1 MPGPYSLD
9 LRERVVAAVGGGV
22 SCRAAAALFRVSVS
36 TVVKWAQRWRSTGSV
51 AAKAMGG
58 DNSSRLRGGDATFVL
73 SLVAAEPDLTLE
85 EIRER
90 LRARGISVG
99 YGTVW
104 RFMDAHDLRFKKN
117 AARQRAGQARRRR
130 RTPALA
136 GAARHV

>member
-1 MPGPYSLD
+1 MPGPYSMD
-9 LRERVVAAVGGGV
+9 LRERVVAALGGGA
-22 SCRAAAALFRVSVS
+22 SCREAAWNFRVSVS
-36 TVVKWAQRWRSTGSV
+36 TVVKWAQRWRATGSV

-58 DNSSRLRGGDATFVL
+58 DHSSRLRGAEASWVL
-73 SLVAAEPDLTLE
+73 ALVAAEPDLTLE

-90 LRARGISVG
+90 LRGRGITVG

-130 RTPALA
+130 RAAALA
-136 GAARHV
+136 GGARHA

>member
-9 LRERVVAAVGGGV
+9 LRERVVEAVGAGS
-22 SCRAAAALFRVSVS
+22 SCREAARLFRVSVS

-58 DNSSRLRGGDATFVL
+58 DNSSRLRGEDARWL
-73 SLVAAEPDLTLE
+73 LALVASEPDLTLE
-85 EIRER
+85 EIRKR
-90 LRARGISVG
+90 LQARGISVG

-130 RTPALA
+130 RAATLA
-136 GAARHV
+136 GAARHA